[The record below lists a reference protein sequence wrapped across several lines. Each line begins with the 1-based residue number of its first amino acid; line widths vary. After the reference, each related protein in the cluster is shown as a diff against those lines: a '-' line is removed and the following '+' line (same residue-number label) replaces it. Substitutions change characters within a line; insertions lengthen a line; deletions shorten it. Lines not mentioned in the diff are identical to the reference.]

1 MLKKL
6 LTQKN
11 ITRNLIFI
19 FIFTIVNT
27 SPAVSFEL
35 EDISFD
41 VERRKPQFENEYSHG
56 IIPVPYRI
64 PGIGEGLGFGMV
76 LSNIKGSYI
85 DLYGLAIQGDVEG
98 YAIAVNDFHIVPERL
113 IFDFGYSKINKASF
127 PINYSRG
134 MEGDENPDDFNQ
146 AEISNST
153 NYGGQ
158 LYLTF
163 DERKYEL
170 NLYRY
175 RHISQV
181 DRIRDPDG
189 DILFE
194 IDDPEGSVGTTTGLS
209 VTVDLTDDRHDPRKG
224 FRINILSDLP
234 GDSDE
239 DEINYYTIDVNTTA
253 YFPVL
258 SYSTLVFNFFKSDTH
273 VLEKGETDRNK
284 IAEKYSISPCLPG
297 DTECEEARDFY
308 IDKIYAQNSYG
319 SASSLGGLSR
329 LRSFS
334 TMRYR
339 GAHTRFFGTE
349 FRWNLTD
356 EKTPF
361 NLWFLKDIRTSFQI
375 AFFYEIGSIAD
386 HEEDL
391 FEETRH
397 STGVGLRAVMA
408 SGIVFRI
415 DVATGEEGSEFV
427 IFFDYPWTFL

>member
-1 MLKKL
+1 MLTK
-6 LTQKN
+6 
-11 ITRNLIFI
+11 NLIFL

-27 SPAVSFEL
+27 SPAFPFEL
-35 EDISFD
+35 EDLSLD
-41 VERRKPQFENEYSHG
+41 VDRRKPQFENEYSHG

-64 PGIGEGLGFGMV
+64 PGIGKGLGIGV
-76 LSNIKGSYI
+76 ALNNIKGSYI

-98 YAIAVNDFHIVPERL
+98 YAIAANDFHIVPEHL

-127 PINYSRG
+127 PINHSRG
-134 MEGDENPDDFNQ
+134 MKGDENPDDFNQ

-175 RHISQV
+175 QHISQI
-181 DRIRDPDG
+181 DRIRDTDG

-194 IDDPEGSVGTTTGLS
+194 IDDPEESVGTTTGLS
-209 VTVDLTDDRHDPRKG
+209 VAVDLTDDRHDPRKG
-224 FRINILSDLP
+224 FRINISSDLP
-234 GDSDE
+234 DDSDE
-239 DEINYYTIDVNTTA
+239 DEVNYYAVDVNTTV
-253 YFPVL
+253 YFPIL
-258 SYSTLVFNFFKSDTH
+258 SCSTLVFNFFKSDAY

-284 IAEKYSISPCLPG
+284 IAEEYSISPCLPG

-308 IDKIYAQNSYG
+308 IDQIYEQNTYG

-349 FRWNLTD
+349 LRWNLTD

-361 NLWFLKDIRTSFQI
+361 NIWFLKDIRTAFQI

-386 HEEDL
+386 REEDL
-391 FEETRH
+391 FEETRN
-397 STGVGLRAVMA
+397 SVGVGFRAAMA
-408 SGIVFRI
+408 SGFVFRV